1 MNIEILRKKPLW
13 ELKVMVKA
21 LNQPISGFLNTDEDN
36 ERLENCKKIIK
47 ERQFLKAIILKGQ
60 KLGKI

>member
-21 LNQPISGFLNTDEDN
+21 LSQPVSSFLNTDEDN
-36 ERLENCKKIIK
+36 KRLENCKKIIK
-47 ERQFLKAIILKGQ
+47 KRQFLKAIILKGQ